1 MKVPSEILKMHH
13 GVELEQTL
21 EGVKADPNIPS
32 ESLEASQHISM
43 LWKRN
48 ICSTNEVDIIE
59 EITMLITDTKKKYKE
74 KMYYHTI
81 CCC

>member
-1 MKVPSEILKMHH
+1 MHH

-59 EITMLITDTKKKYKE
+59 VTMLITDTKKKYKE

>member
-32 ESLEASQHISM
+32 ESLEASQHTSM

-59 EITMLITDTKKKYKE
+59 VTMLITDTKKKYKE

>member
-59 EITMLITDTKKKYKE
+59 VTMLITDTKKKYKE